1 MTRRIAVVL
10 ALLVLTSCG
19 GGGSAPSPAP
29 STFQIG
35 GTVSGLASGA
45 SLTLSDNGT
54 DSLTV
59 NTNGMF
65 TFPSALKPGAS
76 YTIAIAQQ
84 PSGEQCFLANAAGVV
99 SASNVTNVDITC
111 GVPMLT
117 VLAGA
122 LGGPGNIDGEGSA
135 ARFYY
140 PQDVAM
146 DNAGNFYVADDYNR
160 TVRQISAS
168 GAVTTLAGTPGQY
181 GTADGTGAAAQF
193 ANPVS
198 LTVDQTGI
206 IYLVD
211 AGVNT
216 IRRITQNGVVTTL
229 AGTPNT
235 GGTADGTGASAR
247 FSNPIGI
254 RVTPSGALYLADNNR
269 IRSITPTG
277 TVSTIY
283 TGQTQLAF
291 PAIDAGGNILA
302 TDLNLK
308 AAVTINASTGAQTV
322 LANGFQ
328 NPVGLGIAPAGT
340 TAAGTLYITDEFA
353 CTVSAVAPGA
363 TLSILAG
370 ASGQCSAGDGTGAA
384 ARFYLPTGMSVDHS
398 GTLFVADPGNE
409 SIRKITSGGVVTTL
423 AGAAPQPGHVNGAGP
438 AARFNAPAGL
448 TADGNGTLY
457 VGDPGNA
464 TIRKVSPDGVVA
476 DALPTSTPL
485 SVGETLSRDTAGNF
499 YYAVQNAVLEVS
511 PSGSVTT
518 LAGAVNAPPGSADGV
533 GAAAQFH
540 FPAGIAVDAA
550 GNLYVADML
559 NYTIRKVTPA
569 GVVTTFAGQAGQ
581 AGLLDG
587 TGAAAQFTLPGVVV
601 IDSSGT
607 LYVTDG
613 NAIRTVSPRAV
624 VSTLAGSSTAGSA
637 DGTGA
642 AAQFNGPYGIA
653 LGPSGSLYVSDTV
666 NHTIRKITSSG
677 VVTTIAGA
685 ASKAGVAPGP
695 LPASLNTPLGLA
707 YAGTTLYVVDGTEN
721 SLLAIT
727 YVP

>member
-1 MTRRIAVVL
+1 MTRPVAVAL

-19 GGGSAPSPAP
+19 GGGSAPS
-29 STFQIG
+29 TFQIG
-35 GTVSGLASGA
+35 GTVSGLTSGA

-59 NTNGMF
+59 NANGMF
-65 TFPSALKPGAS
+65 TFPTALKPGAS

-84 PSGEQCFLANAAGVV
+84 PSGEQCFLANRAGSVWN
-99 SASNVTNVDITC
+99 SNVSNGNITC

-117 VLAGA
+117 ILAGA
-122 LGGPGNIDGEGSA
+122 LGGPGNIDGQGSA

-160 TVRQISAS
+160 TVRRISAS
-168 GAVTTLAGTPGQY
+168 AAVTTLAGTPGQY
-181 GTADGTGAAAQF
+181 GTADGTGAAAEF

-254 RVTPSGALYLADNNR
+254 RVTPSGGLYLADNNR

-277 TVSTIY
+277 TVSNIY

-291 PAIDAGGNILA
+291 PAIDAGGNIFA

-398 GTLFVADPGNE
+398 GTLFVA
-409 SIRKITSGGVVTTL
+409 
-423 AGAAPQPGHVNGAGP
+423 
-438 AARFNAPAGL
+438 
-448 TADGNGTLY
+448 
-457 VGDPGNA
+457 
-464 TIRKVSPDGVVA
+464 
-476 DALPTSTPL
+476 
-485 SVGETLSRDTAGNF
+485 
-499 YYAVQNAVLEVS
+499 
-511 PSGSVTT
+511 
-518 LAGAVNAPPGSADGV
+518 
-533 GAAAQFH
+533 
-540 FPAGIAVDAA
+540 
-550 GNLYVADML
+550 
-559 NYTIRKVTPA
+559 
-569 GVVTTFAGQAGQ
+569 
-581 AGLLDG
+581 
-587 TGAAAQFTLPGVVV
+587 
-601 IDSSGT
+601 
-607 LYVTDG
+607 
-613 NAIRTVSPRAV
+613 
-624 VSTLAGSSTAGSA
+624 
-637 DGTGA
+637 
-642 AAQFNGPYGIA
+642 
-653 LGPSGSLYVSDTV
+653 
-666 NHTIRKITSSG
+666 
-677 VVTTIAGA
+677 
-685 ASKAGVAPGP
+685 
-695 LPASLNTPLGLA
+695 
-707 YAGTTLYVVDGTEN
+707 
-721 SLLAIT
+721 
-727 YVP
+727 

>member
-1 MTRRIAVVL
+1 MTRPVAVAL

-19 GGGSAPSPAP
+19 GGGSAPS
-29 STFQIG
+29 TFQIG
-35 GTVSGLASGA
+35 GTVSGLTSGA

-117 VLAGA
+117 VLAGG

-211 AGVNT
+211 ADVNT

-291 PAIDAGGNILA
+291 PAIDAGGNIFA

-353 CTVSAVAPGA
+353 CTVSALAPGGA
-363 TLSILAG
+363 LSILAG

-409 SIRKITSGGVVTTL
+409 SIRKITSGGVV
-423 AGAAPQPGHVNGAGP
+423 
-438 AARFNAPAGL
+438 
-448 TADGNGTLY
+448 D
-457 VGDPGNA
+457 
-464 TIRKVSPDGVVA
+464 RKSVV
-476 DALPTSTPL
+476 
-485 SVGETLSRDTAGNF
+485 
-499 YYAVQNAVLEVS
+499 
-511 PSGSVTT
+511 
-518 LAGAVNAPPGSADGV
+518 
-533 GAAAQFH
+533 
-540 FPAGIAVDAA
+540 
-550 GNLYVADML
+550 
-559 NYTIRKVTPA
+559 
-569 GVVTTFAGQAGQ
+569 
-581 AGLLDG
+581 
-587 TGAAAQFTLPGVVV
+587 
-601 IDSSGT
+601 
-607 LYVTDG
+607 
-613 NAIRTVSPRAV
+613 
-624 VSTLAGSSTAGSA
+624 
-637 DGTGA
+637 
-642 AAQFNGPYGIA
+642 
-653 LGPSGSLYVSDTV
+653 
-666 NHTIRKITSSG
+666 
-677 VVTTIAGA
+677 
-685 ASKAGVAPGP
+685 
-695 LPASLNTPLGLA
+695 
-707 YAGTTLYVVDGTEN
+707 
-721 SLLAIT
+721 
-727 YVP
+727 